1 LTPTLIFH
9 SLGYFVA
16 FLVPVA
22 WRSQST
28 AWVCGVGWHGSVVA
42 KASPETM
49 VRGNIGGYTGESSDT
64 TNRHTLDTGHG
75 DRALSMCGAGNIIV
89 HPISEYRG

>member
-1 LTPTLIFH
+1 
-9 SLGYFVA
+9 
-16 FLVPVA
+16 
-22 WRSQST
+22 
-28 AWVCGVGWHGSVVA
+28 
-42 KASPETM
+42 M